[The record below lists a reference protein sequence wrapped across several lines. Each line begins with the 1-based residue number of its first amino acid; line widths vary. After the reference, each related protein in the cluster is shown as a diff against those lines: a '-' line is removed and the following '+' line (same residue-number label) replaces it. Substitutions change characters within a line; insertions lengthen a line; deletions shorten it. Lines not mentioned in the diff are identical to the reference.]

1 MGVGRLLQFVFPHVA
16 VATRFS
22 SSSTACGV
30 FDSNECATRK
40 KPFVW
45 AQVFGVGVALA
56 SLLHHHLLLLL
67 GVVAALAT
75 VYLGIVHVI

>member
-1 MGVGRLLQFVFPHVA
+1 MLQFVFPHVGI
-16 VATRFS
+16 ATRFS

-45 AQVFGVGVALA
+45 AQVLV
-56 SLLHHHLLLLL
+56 LLLLL
-67 GVVAALAT
+67 RRAVVVVVTHAT